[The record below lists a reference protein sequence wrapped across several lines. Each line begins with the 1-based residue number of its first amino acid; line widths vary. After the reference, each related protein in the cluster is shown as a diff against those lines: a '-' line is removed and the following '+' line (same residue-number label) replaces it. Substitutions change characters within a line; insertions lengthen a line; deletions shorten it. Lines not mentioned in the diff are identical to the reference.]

1 MATTTPNYGWDVPT
15 STDYVKDGATAIET
29 LGDDIDATVWSI
41 TNGKNVALSTVV
53 STTFSAT
60 TTISADSVFTSSFK
74 NYRIVLNCTSG
85 SGSPAEIQMRFRVA
99 GVANSSA
106 LYNLGSKSRTYAG
119 ADDNANQANATYAFA
134 ARTAGG
140 PWTAVIDLM
149 QPQQA
154 QGTFYTILNADSAQ
168 AGNRGGFHNSTT
180 QFDGI
185 QFVNSGGTNMTGTI
199 QILGYRD

>member
-41 TNGKNVALSTVV
+41 TNGKSVALSTIV

-74 NYRIVLNCTSG
+74 NYRIIVNTTSG
-85 SGSPAEIQMRFRVA
+85 SGSPAEIQMRFRTS

-106 LYNLGSKSRTYAG
+106 LYNMGS
-119 ADDNANQANATYAFA
+119 NATYAFA
-134 ARTAGG
+134 LRTAGG
-140 PWTAVIDLM
+140 PFTGVIDLM

-154 QGTFYTILNADSAQ
+154 QATFYTINYSDSAQ
-168 AGNRGGFHNSTT
+168 AGGRGGFFNGTT

-185 QFVNSGGTNMTGTI
+185 QFINSGGTNMTGTI

>member
-1 MATTTPNYGWDVPT
+1 MATTTNYSWTTPDNT
-15 STDYVKDGATAIET
+15 AYVKDGASAIRT
-29 LGDDIDATVWSI
+29 LGSSVDTTVWSI
-41 TNGKNVALSTVV
+41 TNGKNVALSTIV

-74 NYRIVLNCTSG
+74 NYRIIVNTTSG
-85 SGSPAEIQMRFRVA
+85 SGSPAEIQMRFRTS

-106 LYNLGSKSRTYAG
+106 LYNMGSRARTFAG
-119 ADDNANQANATYAFA
+119 ANDDASQANATYAFA
-134 ARTAGG
+134 LRTAGG
-140 PWTAVIDLM
+140 PFTGVIDLM

-154 QGTFYTILNADSAQ
+154 QATFYTINYSDSAQ
-168 AGNRGGFHNSTT
+168 AGGRGGFFNATT

-185 QFVNSGGTNMTGTI
+185 QFINSGGTNMTGTI